1 MSAGSNAVFPTAVS
15 TQPSHPPYRDALA
28 SSLAQFRV
36 LVVPGL
42 NNSGAGHWQTR
53 WQELFPPFARVE
65 QDDWDEPDLA
75 TWSERLA
82 QALDGS
88 ARPTIVIAHSFGC
101 LATVHRTA
109 LGTTN
114 IAGALLVAPADPAK
128 FGVEPAVA
136 VPPSPFPSTVIG
148 SENDPWLT
156 LEGARHWAHRWGSEF
171 INAGSLGHINAESQL
186 GDWPFGLALLHDL
199 VKRIGSG

>member
-1 MSAGSNAVFPTAVS
+1 MSVVDNAVFPTALS
-15 TQPSHPPYRDALA
+15 SQPKNSPYRDALA
-28 SSLAQFRV
+28 SSLARFRV

-53 WQELFPPFARVE
+53 WQELFPAFARVE
-65 QDDWDEPDLA
+65 QDDWDDPQLA

-88 ARPTIVIAHSFGC
+88 SRPTIVIAHSFGC
-101 LATVHRTA
+101 LATVHQA
-109 LGTTN
+109 ASGAAN
-114 IAGALLVAPADPAK
+114 IAAALLVAPADPAK

-136 VPPSPFPSTVIG
+136 VPQLPFPSTVIG

-156 LEGARHWAHRWGSEF
+156 LEGARHWARRWGSEF

-186 GDWPFGLALLHDL
+186 GNWPFGLALLDDL
-199 VKRIGSG
+199 VKRIGNG